1 MLKVALTGS
10 IAMGKSTTAKM
21 FTDLACPVFDA
32 DAAVHALYAR
42 NGAAVPIVAGLFPD
56 AVTDGEI
63 DREVLSAVVL
73 KDPGALHQLE
83 AAVHPLVREQQ
94 LQFIST
100 AKEAGHKFVVLDI
113 PLLFETGGD
122 QNVDLVVVVS
132 APADVQRARA
142 LERPGMTEQKL
153 ADILQRQLPDADKRA
168 RADFVVD
175 TSRGLEVAFDQ
186 VRRIVEELHKRTDP
200 ANLD

>member
-21 FTDLACPVFDA
+21 FTDLGCPVFDA

-42 NGAAVPIVAGLFPD
+42 DGAAVPIVTDLFPD
-56 AVTDGEI
+56 AVNDGEI
-63 DREVLSAVVL
+63 DREKLSAIVL
-73 KDPGALHQLE
+73 KDPGALRRLE
-83 AAVHPLVREQQ
+83 QAVHPLVRDQQ
-94 LQFIST
+94 IQFIG
-100 AKEAGHKFVVLDI
+100 AAEKAGHKFVVLDI

-122 QNVDLVVVVS
+122 QNVDLIVVVS

-153 ADILQRQLPDADKRA
+153 ADILQRQLPDADKRT

-175 TSRGLEVAFDQ
+175 TSRGLQDAFDQ
-186 VRRIVEELHKRTDP
+186 VRRIVEELQKR
-200 ANLD
+200 ANPG